1 MDKYT
6 LLLVDD
12 EEDIIQAIM
21 RKIDW
26 EALGFSVVGYACNGV
41 KAFELVEEY
50 QPDVVMTDIKMPYMN
65 GMQLAHRI
73 KTEFPTTKI
82 LIFTGFD
89 EFEYA
94 REAVHLEVEEYILK
108 PVNSVELV
116 NVFKQLKIK
125 LDQEISE
132 KRNVEIL
139 QKYYMESL
147 PLLQADF
154 YTMLME
160 GRIRED
166 EIPRYLS
173 DYHLSFPGPFFCC
186 LVVHTSSSQVP
197 ENMNPLLLVTSVQK
211 QAEEH
216 LGGKWNA
223 KAFPYLENT
232 VLIAQLKYE
241 NEITELTDDCDR
253 FCKYARHMIGAVV
266 TVGIGQVCSHI
277 KDLAQSY
284 GNARTAV
291 SYRVIYGAS
300 RAINMK
306 ENIPQEA
313 GEISLTNAS
322 GLSDL
327 LKTIRLGSAEDVAE
341 AVTGYL
347 NQASFQER
355 TLQQYHVDIMEMISA
370 LYRFAA
376 NQEIAAKAFP
386 ENMKILYARLLDMD
400 SDALRKWLT
409 DISLLFHEELLDA
422 RNQSTRSFVT
432 KAKEYVHNH
441 YTDEELSLDGV
452 CRELGVSNS
461 YFSTIFKKKTGNSFI
476 GYLTDYRMNQASRL
490 LIETNDKS
498 YIIARK
504 VGYLDPNYFS
514 YVFKRRFGVSPSRYR
529 KEHTEDEKASEK

>member
-12 EEDIIQAIM
+12 EEDIIQVIM

-26 EALGFSVVGYACNGV
+26 EALGFSVVGYACNGI
-41 KAFELVEEY
+41 KAFEMVEEY

-65 GMQLAHRI
+65 GMELAHRI
-73 KTEFPTTKI
+73 KAEFSTTKI

-108 PVNSVELV
+108 PVNSVELA
-116 NVFKQLKIK
+116 NVFEQLKIK

-139 QKYYMESL
+139 QNYYMESL
-147 PLLQADF
+147 PLLQANF
-154 YTMLME
+154 YTMLLE

-166 EIPRYLS
+166 EISGYLS
-173 DYHLSFPGPFFCC
+173 DYHLSFPGPLFCC
-186 LVVHTSSSQVP
+186 LVVHTSSSQIP
-197 ENMNPLLLVTSVQK
+197 ENMNPLLLFTSVQK

-216 LGGKWNA
+216 LGERWKA

-241 NEITELTDDCDR
+241 SEITELTDDCDR
-253 FCKYARHMIGAVV
+253 FCKYARHIIGAVV
-266 TVGIGQVCSHI
+266 TVGIGQVCKNI
-277 KDLAQSY
+277 KNLAQSY
-284 GNARTAV
+284 SSARTAV

-306 ENIPQEA
+306 ENIPQEVSEGGFA
-313 GEISLTNAS
+313 NDS

-327 LKTIRLGSAEDVAE
+327 LKMIRLGSAQDVAA

-347 NQASFQER
+347 HQASFQER
-355 TLQQYHVDIMEMISA
+355 TLQQYHIDIMELISA

-376 NQEIAAKAFP
+376 NHEIAAKFFP
-386 ENMKILYARLLDMD
+386 ENMKILYAHLLDMD
-400 SDALRKWLT
+400 SGALQKWLNDT
-409 DISLLFHEELLDA
+409 SLFFHEELLDA
-422 RNQSTRSFVT
+422 RNQSTRSFVS
-432 KAKEYVHNH
+432 KAKEYVHNN
-441 YTDEELSLDGV
+441 YTDEELSLDRV
-452 CRELGVSNS
+452 CQELGVSNS

-476 GYLTDYRMNQASRL
+476 GYLTDYRMSEASRL

-504 VGYLDPNYFS
+504 VGYIDPNYFS

-529 KEHTEDEKASEK
+529 KEHTENEYNSGM